1 MVGTIDGKNSV
12 RTWQAVIG
20 ELSAFR
26 ALTDDWDGDGSL
38 APKSEVIDA
47 AMSKA
52 LQLQNEVHVPPD
64 RVIAGVNGTVIFE
77 WLVMD
82 KIKQIEVR

>member
-1 MVGTIDGKNSV
+1 M
-12 RTWQAVIG
+12 WEAVIAVI
-20 ELSAFR
+20 SAFR

-38 APKSEVIDA
+38 APTSD
-47 AMSKA
+47 
-52 LQLQNEVHVPPD
+52 HVPPD

-82 KIKQIEVR
+82 KIKQIEVRSNAEVAD